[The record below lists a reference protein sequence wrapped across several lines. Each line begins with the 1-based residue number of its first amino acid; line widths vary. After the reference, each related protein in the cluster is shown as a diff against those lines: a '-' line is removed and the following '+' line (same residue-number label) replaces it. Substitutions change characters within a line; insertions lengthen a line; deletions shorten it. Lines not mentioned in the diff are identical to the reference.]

1 MTYMRDGTAHAG
13 AWLCS
18 CKTSVGWKGIHQRV
32 VIENS
37 GKTGSYLR
45 DHLTR
50 KVASYV
56 LGEIR

>member
-18 CKTSVGWKGIHQRV
+18 CRTSVGRKGIQRV
-32 VIENS
+32 AIENS

-50 KVASYV
+50 KVGSFV